1 MVTREILMSHP
12 IKYLRDEVRKANI
25 MGFLTTKKEKLVDE
39 MMKRKEMFMHIKP
52 SGRKGKVSYVGRKR
66 ATPKK
71 QADADKKALSELKK
85 TKAGRLAILRDKVD
99 RLPKDASKGKI
110 EALKA
115 QLRAEKGRR

>member
-39 MMKRKEMFMHIKP
+39 MLKRKQMFMHIKP
-52 SGRKGKVSYVGRKR
+52 SGKKGKVSYVGRKR
-66 ATPKK
+66 ETPKK
-71 QADADKKALSELKK
+71 QAAVNKKALSELKK
-85 TKAGRLAILRDKVD
+85 TKEGRLAIIRDRVK
-99 RLPKDASKGKI
+99 RLPKDASKGRI

-115 QLRAEKGRR
+115 QLRAEKARR

>member
-52 SGRKGKVSYVGRKR
+52 SGKKGKVSYVGRKR
-66 ATPKK
+66 ETPKK
-71 QADADKKALSELKK
+71 QAVADKKALSELKK

-99 RLPKDASKGKI
+99 RLPKDASKGRI

-115 QLRAEKGRR
+115 QLRMEKGRR

>member
-66 ATPKK
+66 ETPKK
-71 QADADKKALSELKK
+71 QAAADKKALSELKK
-85 TKAGRLAILRDKVD
+85 TKAGRLAIIRDRVD

>member
-66 ATPKK
+66 ETPKK
-71 QADADKKALSELKK
+71 QAVADKKALSELKK

>member
-25 MGFLTTKKEKLVDE
+25 MGFLTTKKDKLVDE

-52 SGRKGKVSYVGRKR
+52 SGKKGKVSYVGRKR
-66 ATPKK
+66 ETPKK

-99 RLPKDASKGKI
+99 RLPKDASKGRI

-115 QLRAEKGRR
+115 QLRMEKGRR

>member
-39 MMKRKEMFMHIKP
+39 MMKRKQMFMHIKP
-52 SGRKGKVSYVGRKR
+52 SGKKGKVSYVGRKR
-66 ATPKK
+66 ETPKK
-71 QADADKKALSELKK
+71 QAASNKKALSELKK
-85 TKAGRLAILRDKVD
+85 TKEGRLAIIRDRVK
-99 RLPKDASKGKI
+99 RLPKDASKGRV

-115 QLRAEKGRR
+115 QLRAEKARR

>member
-52 SGRKGKVSYVGRKR
+52 SGKKGKGSYIGKKR
-66 ATPKK
+66 DTPKK
-71 QADADKKALSELKK
+71 QAAAKKQQALEMRK
-85 TKAGRLAILRDKVD
+85 TKAGRLAIIEERMNRVLKN
-99 RLPKDASKGKI
+99 PTPGKI

-115 QLRAEKGRR
+115 QLRAEKGRK